1 MSGLPVLW
9 PYRTGDLSTSP
20 GFNLPVKRGVGVSIV
35 SYKGH
40 HPDNMKM
47 DIYWDWDAS
56 DVIAPCD
63 GYVSQSFYPGGIE
76 VQCSRN
82 GTFSG
87 WFIVLLHMD
96 KHVEVGTHLK
106 RGDWIGHPGSV
117 GTGARHLHME
127 QGYHPNSGD
136 YEPIEGQMVN
146 PLFLEQGVG
155 AKPMDLVPD
164 GPGVRLTSANGG
176 QVVVAQFAPSL
187 AGPSPHHG
195 AAWPG
200 LPAGHYFGDIDGPV
214 ESHGGY
220 RAADRPAIKA
230 LQQQLIWFGCVPGIR
245 DVHDSWADGKFE
257 SPTGDAVML
266 ARRKLHFQFPS
277 QRVVGK
283 NLWDALMAT

>member
-1 MSGLPVLW
+1 
-9 PYRTGDLSTSP
+9 
-20 GFNLPVKRGVGVSIV
+20 
-35 SYKGH
+35 
-40 HPDNMKM
+40 MKM

-63 GYVSQSFYPGGIE
+63 GFVSQAFDPGGIE
-76 VQCSRN
+76 VQCSKN

-87 WFIVLLHMD
+87 WFIVMLHMD
-96 KHVEVGTHLK
+96 KHVAVGHATQARRLDRSPRLGRY
-106 RGDWIGHPGSV
+106 RG
-117 GTGARHLHME
+117 AALHME
-127 QGYHPNSGD
+127 QGYHPGSSD
-136 YEPIEGQMVN
+136 YEPVEGQMVN

-164 GPGVRLTSANGG
+164 GPGIRLTSDNGG
-176 QVVVAQFAPSL
+176 PVTVAQFAPSL

-195 AAWPG
+195 QPWPG

-214 ESHGGY
+214 ESHGGF
-220 RAADRPAIKA
+220 RVADRPAIKA
-230 LQQQLIWFGCVPGIR
+230 LQQQLIWFGCVPGVR

-257 SPTGDAVML
+257 SPTGDAVVL

-283 NLWDALMAT
+283 SLWDALMAK